1 MENRVK
7 GKVLFLIPGAS
18 FDTPSGQGLLGHKFD
33 YIYEAFTRAGWDALV
48 LFDVYTKRP
57 KAHKKYKARSL
68 GTRFM
73 ISMLLTLIHHP
84 LRIALKAG
92 RLSFIN
98 QSSLELLYLR
108 TVQTSRASVVLA
120 IGASEALVKACRTQG
135 VRCIEIQHGM
145 FGPDDFKLYWPN
157 GYPPDSFLSWDSY
170 SSRVAEQAGMG
181 ATTIGHPDAQNKAST
196 SEMTGSHIC
205 VSLGKNASDSEDR
218 WGCFPRRLTKIIDA
232 LIADDVPVLVRLH
245 PTIAS
250 QSLTAKRLTTWI
262 HRRFGEV
269 RVDNPLEVPLSLSIG
284 RSFANLTGSS
294 ATWFEFALAG
304 KTTFVYDSTWADRF
318 REHASAIQFW
328 DSKQSPIQLFSSE
341 SSIGACK
348 ATGSLANVSFLSK
361 NLVPIDDFVRG
372 LSSR

>member
-1 MENRVK
+1 MK
-7 GKVLFLIPGAS
+7 GKVLFLIPGAN

-57 KAHKKYKARSL
+57 KAHKKYKAGSL

-181 ATTIGHPDAQNKAST
+181 AITIGHPDAQNRKST
-196 SEMTGSHIC
+196 AEETGSHIC
-205 VSLGKNASDSEDR
+205 VSLGKNASVSEDR
-218 WGCFPRRLTKIIDA
+218 WGCFPRGLTKIIDSLVA
-232 LIADDVPVLVRLH
+232 ADVPVLIRLH

-250 QSLTAKRLTTWI
+250 QSLTAKRLTRWI

-269 RVDNPLEVPLSLSIG
+269 RVDNPLEVPLALSIE

-304 KTTFVYDSTWADRF
+304 KPTFV
-318 REHASAIQFW
+318 W
-328 DSKQSPIQLFSSE
+328 DSNWARRFSSHALGINLWSSKDSPIRRLND
-341 SSIGACK
+341 A
-348 ATGSLANVSFLSK
+348 ADDVASLINAAQKPQGISGQE
-361 NLVPIDDFVRG
+361 LVPIQDFVTSLG
-372 LSSR
+372 SKL